1 MSDDHHDH
9 VSPHIYPV
17 RYREHACGRI
27 ESDPITPRKSPPLPL
42 QESKSPAEKR
52 ARRRNPRHEL
62 IRGSEVRKIRHRGR
76 TGYAGD
82 VPMTRLRGKVVSG
95 DSCLEFD
102 FALATDAQDDDI
114 VNMIAQPFELQ
125 INLERRRTSWTPDF
139 LIERRA
145 GPRELVEVKPLA
157 KIRSA
162 DPDKNAEARARLD
175 ACRVAAEEA
184 GYLFRLV
191 TEQEIRIEPMLYN
204 ARLIHRHNG
213 PFADN
218 ALLLKAVLAFGT
230 LGPCPTVSDLGAVV
244 GQPSAAIELAI
255 RLDRLGHLRL
265 DRTRR
270 IGRSTVFELVGA
282 SAEVK
287 R

>member
-1 MSDDHHDH
+1 MSEDHRDQ
-9 VSPHIYPV
+9 VSPTTYPV
-17 RYREHACGRI
+17 RYRDRAWGRI
-27 ESDPITPRKSPPLPL
+27 ESDSVVPRKSHPP
-42 QESKSPAEKR
+42 QEPKAPAKKKR
-52 ARRRNPRHEL
+52 APRRNARHEL
-62 IRGSEVRKIRHRGR
+62 IRGSEVRQIRRRGR

-95 DSCLEFD
+95 DSYLEFD

-114 VNMIAQPFELQ
+114 VAMVAQPFTLQ
-125 INLERRRTSWTPDF
+125 INLKRRRTSWTPDF

-157 KIRSA
+157 KIRST
-162 DPDKNAEARARLD
+162 DPDKNAEAKERLE

-184 GYLFRLV
+184 GYRFRLV

-218 ALLLKAVLAFGT
+218 ALLLKAVLALMT
-230 LGPCPTVSDLGAVV
+230 LGPCPTVADLGAVV

-265 DRTRR
+265 DRTKR

-282 SAEVK
+282 LAEVK
-287 R
+287 P

>member
-1 MSDDHHDH
+1 MSEDHRDQ
-9 VSPHIYPV
+9 VSPHRYPV

-27 ESDPITPRKSPPLPL
+27 ESDSVAPRKPPPPL
-42 QESKSPAEKR
+42 QESKSPAKKKR
-52 ARRRNPRHEL
+52 ADRRNPRHEL
-62 IRGSEVRKIRHRGR
+62 IRGSEARKIRHRGR
-76 TGYAGD
+76 TGYSGD

-95 DSCLEFD
+95 EGYLELD

-114 VNMIAQPFELQ
+114 VAMVAQPLT
-125 INLERRRTSWTPDF
+125 LEIKLNGRRCKWTPDF

-157 KIRSA
+157 KIRA
-162 DPDKNAEARARLD
+162 KDPDKNAEARERLE

-184 GYLFRLV
+184 GYLFRLA
-191 TEQEIRIEPMLYN
+191 TEQEIRIDPMLYN

-218 ALLLKAVLAFGT
+218 ALLLKAILALGT
-230 LGPCPTVSDLGAVV
+230 LGPSPTVADLGAVV
-244 GQPSAAIELAI
+244 GQRSAAIELAI

-282 SAEVK
+282 HAGLGP
-287 R
+287 